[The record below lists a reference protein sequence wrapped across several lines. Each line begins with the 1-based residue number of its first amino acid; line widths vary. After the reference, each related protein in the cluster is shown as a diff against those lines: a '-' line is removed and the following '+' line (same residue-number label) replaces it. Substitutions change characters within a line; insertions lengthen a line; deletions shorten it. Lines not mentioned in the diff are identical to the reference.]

1 LPHRCRDSHS
11 ASAAPIF
18 KANYGRKPED
28 DFTYAELFASLHL
41 EDRERVIQTVQTAI
55 QQQTVY
61 RSEYRV
67 IWPDGSLHWVS
78 ASGRLIQ
85 FEEGT
90 PPQMARVSLDVTQKH
105 IADLAMMQAEK
116 LAAVG
121 RLAPSIAYEINNP
134 LECVINLLFLARGS
148 TDLDEI

>member
-1 LPHRCRDSHS
+1 
-11 ASAAPIF
+11 
-18 KANYGRKPED
+18 
-28 DFTYAELFASLHL
+28 
-41 EDRERVIQTVQTAI
+41 
-55 QQQTVY
+55 
-61 RSEYRV
+61 
-67 IWPDGSLHWVS
+67 
-78 ASGRLIQ
+78 
-85 FEEGT
+85 
-90 PPQMARVSLDVTQKH
+90 MARVSLDVTQKH